1 MSQKGLLNFRSYPE
15 LEIMEEQL
23 VNNLVTVKGIT
34 CWGAHTGVKTKRR
47 DLGIIFSEVP
57 ANVSAAFTQ
66 NRVVAEPVK
75 IARETVHGGKAQC
88 IVINSGNANACTG
101 EQGRQGAMAMIKAA
115 SEGLN
120 INRSLVQ
127 IASTGII
134 GRRFPTEKVVEGI
147 RENLPKLSDRQMA
160 GSLCANAILT
170 TDTFSKEGHNSFE
183 VGGKEVNMAGIA
195 KGSGMIHPDMGTMLS
210 FIVCDIDID
219 QELLDRTFKAVVDES
234 FNMIT
239 VDGDTSTN
247 DEALI
252 LCNGMAGNLR
262 IESEDDDGFD
272 TFRDQL
278 KGLCQHLAKL
288 IVSDGEGA
296 TKMIEYKVSNAQDQP
311 DARRIVRTVSNSSLV
326 KTAVYGQDPNWG
338 RIIAAAGRAGADLD
352 PEKVDLFIGSGREM
366 VQVLKGGRPTD
377 QDLEEIARL
386 FKDPH
391 VRIHIDLNL
400 GKAEAM
406 GWGADLTEEYVRFN
420 SEYTT

>member
-1 MSQKGLLNFRSYPE
+1 MDEN
-15 LEIMEEQL
+15 L
-23 VNNLVTVKGIT
+23 VNNLVSVKGIT

-47 DLGIIFSEVP
+47 DLGIIYSEVP
-57 ANVSAAFTQ
+57 ARVSGVFTR
-66 NRVVAEPVK
+66 NRVVAEPIK
-75 IARETVHGGKAQC
+75 ICRETVKNGKAQC

-101 EQGRQGAMAMIKAA
+101 EQGRQGAEAMISAA
-115 SEGLN
+115 ADELR
-120 INRSLVQ
+120 IDRSLVQ

-147 RENLPKLSDRQMA
+147 RANMSKLSNRQMA

-195 KGSGMIHPDMGTMLS
+195 KGSGMIHPNMGTMLS

-219 QELLDRTFKAVVDES
+219 HELLDRTFKAIVNDS

-247 DEALI
+247 DEVLI
-252 LCNGMAGNLR
+252 LCNGMAGNPKITSEEDEGFERFKEQLR
-262 IESEDDDGFD
+262 
-272 TFRDQL
+272 
-278 KGLCQHLAKL
+278 GLCQHLAKL

-296 TKMIEYKVSNAQDQP
+296 TKMIEYKVSHAQDKD
-311 DARRIVRTVSNSSLV
+311 DARRVVHTVSNSSLV

-338 RIIAAAGRAGADLD
+338 RIIAAAGRAGAELE
-352 PEKVDLFIGSGREM
+352 PEKVDLFIGSDREM
-366 VQVLKGGRPTD
+366 LQVLKEGRPTD
-377 QDLEEIARL
+377 QDLDEIARL

-400 GKAEAM
+400 GNAVAI